1 MGKKSFDLPQECWEL
16 IIKSLND
23 HHMETLSL
31 VSHTLLS
38 ITNHLRHTLTIS
50 TQPIQFLPQLF
61 HRFPN
66 LNKLILPRF
75 QPDIDSLLFR
85 ISQSNINLQS
95 LILYPQF
102 TFPLRGIQHLGSKM
116 TNLKE
121 LNCSGMQSLQCR
133 DLCAIGNSF
142 PFLQVLDISF
152 TDSFDVNDDGIVDLS
167 LKLKSLREINLSG
180 NFLLTDE
187 SLVALSSNCL
197 SLRKVVILDCIF
209 ITQNGIGLLL
219 RDCRNLETISVNGL
233 GTLSIDGFLMSSFAY
248 AKGLCEVGLSSLCKS
263 DEFLCRVGEACL
275 PLRKLALS
283 YCCGFTFD
291 GISVLLG
298 KYQSLVYINLER
310 SDFLSDEAL
319 VELCKFFHS
328 LRSINLNSCYNLT
341 NTSFFT
347 LTRECTLLT
356 EIKMERTKLGLE
368 LFDTGCMVGNTQ
380 IICQNLATN
389 DNLSDDFIIKIGSIC
404 PNVQV
409 LDVSHCSGITEEGIV
424 ETLKNFKGIRHLNMN
439 HCNGKKGFNID
450 FDLPKLEVLEVEGS
464 VMNDDALAA
473 IGKKCCGLLCLHL
486 QGCLNVTRR
495 GVKHVVENCRAL
507 REINLKQ
514 CIIEGDLVAWMVS
527 ARPSLRHIIPP
538 WGFVPTENLRG
549 FFLRHGCLLG

>member
-38 ITNHLRHTLTIS
+38 ITNHLCHTLTIS

-75 QPDIDSLLFR
+75 QPDLDSLLFQ
-85 ISQSNINLQS
+85 ISQSNLNLQS

-102 TFPLRGIQHLGSKM
+102 TFPLRGIQQLGSKM

-197 SLRKVVILDCIF
+197 SLRKVVILD
-209 ITQNGIGLLL
+209 
-219 RDCRNLETISVNGL
+219 
-233 GTLSIDGFLMSSFAY
+233 Y
-248 AKGLCEVGLSSLCKS
+248 
-263 DEFLCRVGEACL
+263 
-275 PLRKLALS
+275 
-283 YCCGFTFD
+283 
-291 GISVLLG
+291 
-298 KYQSLVYINLER
+298 
-310 SDFLSDEAL
+310 FLSDEAL

-347 LTRECTLLT
+347 LTRECSLLT

-368 LFDTGCMVGNTQ
+368 LFVTGCMVGNTQ

-439 HCNGKKGFNID
+439 HCNGIKGFNID

-514 CIIEGDLVAWMVS
+514 CIIDGDLVAWMVS
-527 ARPSLRHIIPP
+527 ARPSLRHIIPL

-549 FFLRHGCLLG
+549 FFLRHGCLVG